1 VTESIATEL
10 LQAFD
15 IDEADEGPTAA
26 GASSRRISIN
36 GSDQHLRS
44 TSPINVA
51 TGVALTMYARVTP
64 SPQRARSLC
73 ECVNHLRRQ
82 ALFSCE
88 GKDNP
93 SRRSCPLRNWKNI
106 SVDSFTGEVLREARR
121 KTARHRHRQGKKVP
135 INVARCDHCAR
146 RRRSSRS
153 RNREKGLVPLAHIES
168 VAHAIRSVG

>member
-1 VTESIATEL
+1 MKPTKEY
-10 LQAFD
+10 
-15 IDEADEGPTAA
+15 ADSG
-26 GASSRRISIN
+26 RRIFASHFDQRFRSTFAIDV
-36 GSDQHLRS
+36 SDQRFRWTFS
-44 TSPINVA
+44 TVPINVA
-51 TGVALTMYARVTP
+51 PVVAVTYARVP
-64 SPQRARSLC
+64 LPGKGMC

-121 KTARHRHRQGKKVP
+121 KTARHRHRQGKTVP

-153 RNREKGLVPLAHIES
+153 RNREKGLVPLAHVES
-168 VAHAIRSVG
+168 VAHAIRSLG